1 MYRFAF
7 ILTLLVSTIYAQNKE
22 CPGYVF
28 EREVDGVTFTGQ
40 CSVEGPIWGVTNY
53 DDGEAFQGY
62 YSDGGWGQGIYT
74 MNNGEY
80 FIGSFQGGVIFDTE
94 YFAVGTYVIADGNF
108 IEGYF
113 DSKLQPIG
121 FGSVY
126 NGDEYYMGM
135 LDGYAP
141 NGVLTQ
147 KVTAP
152 EVFNIYGTY
161 VDGELNGI
169 TFFEFDNGSRY
180 KQYFLNDEAVGE
192 PISITQNDEIQLS
205 NIKEFISLQY
215 AELANQIGR
224 IDKSMDE
231 YSLMVEAADAEIEAT
246 TKQSKFASKR
256 SLVVKSIQE
265 LLTVLGYVPG
275 RADGILGP
283 LTNAAILAFQEDQNI
298 EEEFTADENLLVE
311 LQKQVR
317 RESFANAKIV
327 QDREPQQ
334 SGTGTGFYVD
344 SNILVTNQHVVDE
357 CVYVTDAQNNKL
369 DLVTVDRINDLAIL
383 RTPVNSDN
391 SIYLDDDP
399 ALGEAVYVAGFP
411 YNFDTLNFTS
421 GAVSALVGPERNIT
435 QFQFTAPIQPGNS
448 GGPVLNAW
456 GSLIGVTFA
465 SIDDMYILEN
475 SGTIPQNINYGIKL
489 DVVKDLLIENNIN
502 FSQGR
507 AFWFQPSQEDVAQL
521 AKETTIMLSCFR

>member
-1 MYRFAF
+1 MNKFPF
-7 ILTLLVSTIYAQNKE
+7 ILFFLVSIIFGQDKE

-40 CSVEGPIWGVTNY
+40 CGEEGPIWGVTNY
-53 DDGEAFQGY
+53 GDGEAFQGY
-62 YSDGGWGQGIYT
+62 YSDGSWGQGIYT
-74 MNNGEY
+74 MNDGEY
-80 FIGSFQGGVIFDTE
+80 FIGSFLGGTIFGTE
-94 YFAVGTYVIADGNF
+94 YFAVGTYVISDGRF
-108 IEGYF
+108 VEGYF
-113 DSKLQPIG
+113 DSRLQPIG

-126 NGDEYYMGM
+126 NDDEYYMGM
-135 LDGYAP
+135 MDGYAP
-141 NGVLTQ
+141 DGISTQ
-147 KVTAP
+147 KVTKP
-152 EVFNIYGTY
+152 EGFNIYGTY
-161 VDGELNGI
+161 IDGALNGVA
-169 TFFEFDNGSRY
+169 FFEYDDGSRY
-180 KQYFLNDEAVGE
+180 KQYFLNDESVGE
-192 PISITQNDEIQLS
+192 PIAITDNDEIQLS
-205 NIKEFISLQY
+205 EMKEFISLQY
-215 AELANQIGR
+215 AELADQIDD

-231 YSLMVEAADAEIEAT
+231 YSLLAEAADAEIEAT
-246 TKQSKFASKR
+246 TKRSKFASKR

-265 LLTVLGYVPG
+265 LLTILGYVPG

-298 EEEFTADENLLVE
+298 EEEFAADEDLLVE

-317 RESFANAKIV
+317 RESFV
-327 QDREPQQ
+327 STEVVEDTEPQQ

-344 SNILVTNQHVVDE
+344 TNILVTNQHVVDE
-357 CVYVTDAQNNKL
+357 CVYMTDAQNNKL
-369 DLVTVDRINDLAIL
+369 DIVTVDRINDLAIL
-383 RTPVNSDN
+383 KTPVSSTS

-411 YNFDTLNFTS
+411 YSFDTLNFTV

-465 SIDDMYILEN
+465 RIDDMYILEN

-489 DVVKDLLIENNIN
+489 DVVRDLLVENNIN
-502 FSQGR
+502 FNQGR
-507 AFWFQPSQEDVAQL
+507 AFWFQPSQESVAQL
-521 AKETTIMLSCFR
+521 AKEATILLNCYE